1 MHVAWCLVIFMTEQ
15 RIKEIIGLMDLM
27 IDDSSVPKNIR
38 KVVDEARTHLRSNE
52 EPPTKISSAVQALVG
67 VSEDINMPM
76 HARTQVWTIL
86 SALESIKTD

>member
-1 MHVAWCLVIFMTEQ
+1 MVLGGLMHMSEE
-15 RIKEIIGLMDLM
+15 RIKEIISLMDVL
-27 IDDSSVPKNIR
+27 IEDSTIPKNIR
-38 KVVDEARTHLRSNE
+38 KVIDEARGHLKSDQE
-52 EPPTKISSAVQALVG
+52 LSTKISSAVQALVG

>member
-1 MHVAWCLVIFMTEQ
+1 MSEQ
-15 RIKEIIGLMDLM
+15 RIKEIIALMDLM

-38 KVVDEARTHLRSNE
+38 KVVDEARVHLRSE
-52 EPPTKISSAVQALVG
+52 EELPTKISSAVQSLVG

>member
-1 MHVAWCLVIFMTEQ
+1 MSEE
-15 RIKEIIGLMDLM
+15 RIKEIISLMDVL
-27 IDDSSVPKNIR
+27 IEDSTIPKNIR
-38 KVVDEARTHLRSNE
+38 KVIDEARGHLKSDQE
-52 EPPTKISSAVQALVG
+52 LSTKISSAVQALVG

>member
-1 MHVAWCLVIFMTEQ
+1 MTEQ
-15 RIKEIIGLMDLM
+15 RIKEVIGLMDLM

-52 EPPTKISSAVQALVG
+52 EAPTRISSAVQSLVG

>member
-1 MHVAWCLVIFMTEQ
+1 MPEQ
-15 RIKEIIGLMDLM
+15 RIKEVIGLMDLM

-38 KVVDEARTHLRSNE
+38 KVVDEARNHLKTDE
-52 EPPTKISSAVQALVG
+52 ELPTRISSAVQSLVG
-67 VSEDINMPM
+67 ISEDINMPM